1 MAHSDRVTN
10 ALWMLEALTAAP
22 GHRLSAAEMRRA
34 LACTDEELD
43 GYLDL
48 LSTLADRQGGARAI
62 AYRQGDSI
70 VLEGDAARMRPL
82 RLTAGES
89 MALAHVIHALE
100 LDPNLSEHLERA
112 LIAPGI

>member
-62 AYRQGDSI
+62 AYRTASRPSCSSPRGSSTSRR
-70 VLEGDAARMRPL
+70 ARVTYNFL
-82 RLTAGES
+82 RTLTA
-89 MALAHVIHALE
+89 A
-100 LDPNLSEHLERA
+100 
-112 LIAPGI
+112 

>member
-82 RLTAGES
+82 RLTAWPS
-89 MALAHVIHALE
+89 
-100 LDPNLSEHLERA
+100 PT
-112 LIAPGI
+112 

>member
-43 GYLDL
+43 GYLDHPCRPARG
-48 LSTLADRQGGARAI
+48 SPRDRLPTR
-62 AYRQGDSI
+62 RFD
-70 VLEGDAARMRPL
+70 RP
-82 RLTAGES
+82 
-89 MALAHVIHALE
+89 
-100 LDPNLSEHLERA
+100 
-112 LIAPGI
+112 